1 MGALD
6 SLEFAAYKTNGSFCN
21 NTNRQIN
28 NVLEKEKKRELAAGE
43 QKEEEE
49 WCCCYPP
56 TKKKK
61 KTSVGRR
68 NRPQAHLEYVNCKG
82 PVPNL
87 FFLYCQRKKKISFSP
102 F

>member
-1 MGALD
+1 MLSYQGIQSRGKIQSALEIGWHSMGALD
-6 SLEFAAYKTNGSFCN
+6 SLEFAACKTHGSFCN

-56 TKKKK
+56 TKTKKK
-61 KTSVGRR
+61 
-68 NRPQAHLEYVNCKG
+68 QALEGGIDHRLIWNM
-82 PVPNL
+82 
-87 FFLYCQRKKKISFSP
+87 
-102 F
+102 